1 MFESQL
7 VEVVDLSLDITGS
20 GKKNKKPVQS
30 SDESKECD
38 DSDQKGN
45 KLI

>member
-20 GKKNKKPVQS
+20 GKKKKPVQS